1 MDLFMRYFYD
11 EYLAHASY
19 LVGCQKSGE
28 AIVIDPARHIN
39 PYVIVAEQQR
49 LTLTAAVETHIHAD
63 FVSGSREL
71 ADQYGATLY
80 LSDEGGEHW
89 QYKNLEHVS
98 HQLVREGDTLQ
109 IGSLELMVIHTP
121 GHTPESISL
130 ILTDTSDGKEEPVG
144 IFTGDFVFV
153 GDVGR
158 PDLLETAV
166 GVEGAALDGAKAM
179 FRSLERFKALPDY
192 LQVWPAHG
200 AGSACGK
207 ALGAIPSSTVGYEK
221 MYNWALQ
228 YDDIRIFAKDLM
240 AGQPEP
246 PPYFSIM
253 KKVNQSGPPL
263 LKHLCSP
270 VKVNDAGSLYSWL
283 KKGTV
288 VDTRPAED
296 FANGHV
302 PGSINLPFNQ
312 SVANWAGWLI
322 DYDKPL
328 YILAA
333 DGKFAEIAQV
343 LSSIGIDSIAG
354 YMNVHT
360 ALRKYLELE
369 TFDNVEPDHIQNSS
383 NVNKYVF
390 LDVRNVK
397 EWEQGHISGALHI
410 PLGQLPKRLNEIPEE
425 EPIVVYCA
433 SGFRS
438 AIAASI
444 LQAQGIKDVVNLSG
458 GYNKWKQGA
467 EASV

>member
-1 MDLFMRYFYD
+1 MFMRYFFD

-28 AIVIDPARHIN
+28 AIVIDPSRYIE
-39 PYVIVAEQQR
+39 PYVKVAQQHN
-49 LTLTAAVETHIHAD
+49 LTLTAVAETHIHAD
-63 FVSGSREL
+63 FVSGAREI
-71 ADQYGATLY
+71 ADRFDARLY
-80 LSDEGGEHW
+80 VSEEGGSPW
-89 QYKNLEHVS
+89 QYENLDHVD
-98 HQLVREGDTLQ
+98 HQLVKEGDILQ
-109 IGSLELMVIHTP
+109 IGNLELTVVHTP

-130 ILTDTSDGKEEPVG
+130 ILTDTSRGKEKPIG

-179 FRSLERFKALPDY
+179 FRSLERFKTLPDY

-228 YDDIRIFAKDLM
+228 YNDINTFAKDLIS
-240 AGQPEP
+240 GQPEP

-263 LKHLCSP
+263 LKTLSVP
-270 VKVNDAGSLYSWL
+270 AKASDAGSLYSWL
-283 KKGTV
+283 KRGTV
-288 VDTRPAED
+288 VDTRPAGE
-296 FANGHV
+296 FGNGHV
-302 PGSINLPFNQ
+302 PGSINIPFNQ
-312 SVANWAGWLI
+312 SFANWAGWLI

-328 YILAA
+328 FILS
-333 DGKFAEIAQV
+333 DNDKFEEIKQV
-343 LSSIGIDSIAG
+343 LSSIGIDSLAG

-369 TFDNVEPDHIQNSS
+369 TYEEADPENIQKSIDFEQQT
-383 NVNKYVF
+383 F
-390 LDVRNVK
+390 LDVRNQN
-397 EWEQGHISGALHI
+397 EWEQGHIPGAIHI
-410 PLGQLPKRLNEIPEE
+410 PLGQLPKRLNEIPQDDE
-425 EPIVVYCA
+425 IVVYCA

-438 AIAASI
+438 AIASSI
-444 LQAQGIKDVVNLSG
+444 LQAKGIKNAVNLSG
-458 GYNKWKQGA
+458 GYNKWKQKA